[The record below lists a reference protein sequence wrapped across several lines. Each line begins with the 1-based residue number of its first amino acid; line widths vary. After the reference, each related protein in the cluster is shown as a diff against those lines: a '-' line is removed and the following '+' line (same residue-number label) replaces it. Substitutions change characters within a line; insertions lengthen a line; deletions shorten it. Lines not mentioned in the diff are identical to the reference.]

1 MDKPTARDKVIQA
14 AMDLMRNRGYAAT
27 TVDDIVKQA
36 GVAKGSVYHAFKSKE
51 ELAIASLSDFV
62 AKGQKILADG
72 PYMGMEDPVERALA
86 FLRHI
91 EDKSSQLWSHGC
103 LLGSIAIEVAD
114 SYPAVIR
121 QIDKLFIRL
130 ETGMASI
137 FAPAL
142 EARGVTGVTA
152 QELSVHLLAVI
163 EGSIIAAK
171 SHSRP
176 QYLQD
181 GIRLYRHYLELLLK

>member
-1 MDKPTARDKVIQA
+1 MLKTTTRDKVIQA
-14 AMDLMRNRGYAAT
+14 AMELMRNRGYAAT
-27 TVDDIVKQA
+27 TVDDIVKEA

-62 AKGQKILADG
+62 AKGQRILADG
-72 PYMGMEDPVERALA
+72 PYLEIEDPVERALG

-121 QIDKLFIRL
+121 QIDRLFNQL

-142 EARGVTGVTA
+142 EAQGVTEVTA
-152 QELSVHLLAVI
+152 QDLSVHLLAVI

-181 GIRLYRHYLELLLK
+181 GIRQYRRYLELLLK